1 VDKVYIAA
9 IPLRPVDELWLAG
22 AVAACV
28 GKHNDQ
34 RHYQAADITWEME
47 KALFI
52 LFAVVA
58 VASALNI
65 LLQRNPLYSAL
76 SLIGT
81 LASLSAL
88 YVMLRAQFIAAIQI
102 IVYAGA
108 IMVLFVFVI
117 MLLNAPKDQPQVDK
131 QKWLRGLA
139 IPFAGLLL
147 AEAFYVISRIQ
158 TRMMPPADDSS
169 TGVGTTWSIGTRLF
183 TDYLLP
189 FEVTSVLILMAVV
202 GAMVLARREGDS
214 PGGGR

>member
-1 VDKVYIAA
+1 
-9 IPLRPVDELWLAG
+9 
-22 AVAACV
+22 
-28 GKHNDQ
+28 
-34 RHYQAADITWEME
+34 ME

-52 LFAVVA
+52 IFAIIA

-65 LLQRNPLYSAL
+65 LLQRSPLYSAL

-81 LASLSAL
+81 LAMLSAL
-88 YVMLRAQFIAAIQI
+88 YITLHAQFIAAIQI

-117 MLLNAPKDQPQVDK
+117 MLLNAPQDVPHIEKHK
-131 QKWLRGLA
+131 KLGYLA

-147 AEAFYVISRIQ
+147 AEAFYVVSRVRPI
-158 TRMMPPADDSS
+158 TPPAVENSDRAI
-169 TGVGTTWSIGTRLF
+169 GTTWSIGTSLF

-202 GAMVLARREGDS
+202 GAMVLARREGD
-214 PGGGR
+214 